1 MRRPH
6 CKISIGKKINFWVGY
21 IMNKELK
28 IMLIKARINIL
39 ASRGDN
45 QPIINK
51 LNRQLRALEKDA

>member
-1 MRRPH
+1 
-6 CKISIGKKINFWVGY
+6 
-21 IMNKELK
+21 MNKELK